1 MIVLTTFSL
10 GIWNK
15 KISIF
20 CLIYLGWKLRA
31 NCSRP
36 QSEPMAHL
44 KKQSWGFLVPLQH
57 PAIAPHI
64 VMQRVT
70 GMTEKKSMCLVTS
83 PALHPSFDA
92 SNLPFSSEWLGHLAR
107 PARPASSM
115 PASTQPKRDH
125 STRTPEGNRATA
137 PGGTALQGEAHGR
150 LSWEAEVLRR
160 AE

>member
-20 CLIYLGWKLRA
+20 FLIYLGWKLRA

-64 VMQRVT
+64 VKQRVT
-70 GMTEKKSMCLVTS
+70 GMTEKKSMRLVTS
-83 PALHPSFDA
+83 PALHPSFGSFQPTFLFWVTRPLGKACKACIRHA
-92 SNLPFSSEWLGHLAR
+92 SQHPAQERPQHLNTR
-107 PARPASSM
+107 RQPGNCTRRD
-115 PASTQPKRDH
+115 STA
-125 STRTPEGNRATA
+125 G
-137 PGGTALQGEAHGR
+137 GGTQEAL
-150 LSWEAEVLRR
+150 LRGWSPS
-160 AE
+160 